1 MAVTEAHKKGN
12 RKWDSENMTTLG
24 CKVRKEEAERFK
36 AYAAEKGTT
45 ANSLLK
51 EFVYKSI
58 FGENDEKRSE

>member
-24 CKVRKEEAERFK
+24 CKVKKEEAERFK
-36 AYAAEKGTT
+36 QYAADKGTT

-51 EFVYKSI
+51 EYVLNTINKG
-58 FGENDEKRSE
+58 GEQH